1 MFSMRHRMSV
11 VFVAAMVLMSCACA
25 GRTGVAQGP
34 ATASAT
40 DAETGDTRYKSVILR
55 GTLSSPSLSL
65 AGARVRCV
73 SLDEDGETV
82 EGVVNEN
89 GEFVLDGLRFTN
101 YVVEI
106 VTADG
111 ERIQGVNWLPVTEDT
126 LSVTLKV
133 SDRIVSTTTLENQP
147 TRFAAVV
154 NVEPRK
160 WRKFWMEFAIFFGAA
175 AGLGLAAL

>member
-1 MFSMRHRMSV
+1 MSA
-11 VFVAAMVLMSCACA
+11 VFAAAMVLISCACA
-25 GRTGVAQGP
+25 GRAGVTKGP
-34 ATASAT
+34 ATVSPADAAAS
-40 DAETGDTRYKSVILR
+40 DTRYKSIILR
-55 GTLSSPSLSL
+55 GTLSSPGLSL
-65 AGARVRCV
+65 AGARVRCLA
-73 SLDEDGETV
+73 LDDEGETV
-82 EGVVNEN
+82 EGVANQN

-133 SDRIVSTTTLENQP
+133 SDRIVSTTTLENEP
-147 TRFAAVV
+147 TRFAAIV

-160 WRKFWMEFAIFFGAA
+160 WRKFWIEFAIFFGAA
-175 AGLGLAAL
+175 AGVGLAAL